1 MHTDSGHFEVRYG
14 PMATFLNFKYRCLRR
29 HWQSDACAY
38 DFSDRKF
45 PQEQDLKM
53 LVCKVIRNLVYIRLI
68 LNFFY
73 HGPAAPGPR
82 PPTYGGSMI
91 TLRHTTLGRTSLDE

>member
-1 MHTDSGHFEVRYG
+1 
-14 PMATFLNFKYRCLRR
+14 MATFLNFKYRCLRR

-68 LNFFY
+68 LNFFTMAQQPQ
-73 HGPAAPGPR
+73 GQGLLPIEDP
-82 PPTYGGSMI
+82 
-91 TLRHTTLGRTSLDE
+91 